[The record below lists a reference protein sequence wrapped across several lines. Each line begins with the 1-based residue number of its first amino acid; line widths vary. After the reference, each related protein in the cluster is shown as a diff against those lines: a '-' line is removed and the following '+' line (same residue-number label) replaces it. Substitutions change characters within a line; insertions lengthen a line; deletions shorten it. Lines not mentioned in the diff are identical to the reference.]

1 MIPILSADK
10 DGLNAIELPEGKF
23 NINGKVYRINAV
35 IGLRRQRK
43 SNENGLDMENQ
54 GRLASN

>member
-1 MIPILSADK
+1 
-10 DGLNAIELPEGKF
+10 LNAIELPEGKF

-43 SNENGLDMENQ
+43 SNENQGLRMN
-54 GRLASN
+54 LFVN

>member
-1 MIPILSADK
+1 M